1 MSVRELRTLCVDEA
15 GILLDIILEESSN
28 EFDRLHKLLK
38 SPKGRGVQLSVD
50 MSTVGRPW

>member
-15 GILLDIILEESSN
+15 EVLLDIILEESGSD
-28 EFDRLHKLLK
+28 FDRLNKLLK
-38 SPKGRGVQLSVD
+38 SPKGRGVQLTVD